1 MSKEAVIPN
10 CVVVVL
16 DAARGVTRPLLLL
29 GSLLLST
36 RPSAIRAAAVIAVP
50 CPGWP
55 LLLPLELRGEGH
67 QVQWPVQLGGKL
79 AHWGFLNAVTSG
91 RLVHVLDQISNSRFL
106 VDTGASY
113 SISLSLVSTF
123 SAITDFLWTQ
133 QRTSSS
139 QPSRHRPQY
148 SVCCLVEGFFAGV

>member
-10 CVVVVL
+10 CVVAVP
-16 DAARGVTRPLLLL
+16 DAARGVTRPLLLLL

-67 QVQWPVQLGGKL
+67 HVRWPVQLGGKL

-113 SISLSLVSTF
+113 
-123 SAITDFLWTQ
+123 
-133 QRTSSS
+133 
-139 QPSRHRPQY
+139 
-148 SVCCLVEGFFAGV
+148 

>member
-1 MSKEAVIPN
+1 M
-10 CVVVVL
+10 
-16 DAARGVTRPLLLL
+16 R
-29 GSLLLST
+29 
-36 RPSAIRAAAVIAVP
+36 
-50 CPGWP
+50 
-55 LLLPLELRGEGH
+55 
-67 QVQWPVQLGGKL
+67 WPVQLGGKL

-123 SAITDFLWTQ
+123 SAITDFWWTQ

-139 QPSRHRPQY
+139 NYWFILSFT
-148 SVCCLVEGFFAGV
+148 SFAGGFPSYCRSKFAGCLFFSSACFSFTSAGIASGHRRLFTVAAVNVPAGSSAAALSAGGSLINQPRW